1 MYPKET
7 NKEIIIIGGGPGGIT
22 AAIQL
27 KRYRLEP
34 LLLERRELGGLLWNA
49 NLVENYPGFPNG
61 VTGEKLIRLMRKQ
74 IERIG
79 VKMAHEEVV
88 KVDWEGE
95 RFKVTTKYTTRTTD
109 FLIIASGT
117 KSKPLPDVISPEA
130 RDRVF
135 TEVWP
140 LLKEEGKRIVVIGAG
155 DAAFDYALNLS
166 KKRNIVTIL
175 NRGETVKCLGLL
187 FERASS
193 EARIRCRAGIT
204 VSRITLDETAASLN
218 VQCEANG
225 ERDAPSTSLRTSI
238 PLHADYVL
246 FAVGRVPNRDF
257 LSEEIRQREQ
267 ELIEAGRLYFV
278 GDVKNESFRQVAIAA
293 GDGLRAAMQIY
304 FSVGRDNI
312 SRYKDVK

>member
-1 MYPKET
+1 MKITKKPDK
-7 NKEIIIIGGGPGGIT
+7 KILIIGGGPGGIT

-27 KRYRLEP
+27 KRYGLEP

-61 VTGEKLIRLMRKQ
+61 VTGEKLIGLMRKQ

-79 VKMAHEEVV
+79 VNVAHEEVV
-88 KVDWEGE
+88 KVDWEGGC
-95 RFKVTTKYTTRTTD
+95 FKVTTQHPTRTTHY
-109 FLIIASGT
+109 LVIASGT
-117 KSKPLPDVISPEA
+117 TSKPLPDAVSPEA

-140 LLKEEGKRIVVIGAG
+140 LLKEEGKQIIVIGAG

-193 EARIRCRAGIT
+193 EARIRYRAGIA
-204 VSRITLDETAASLN
+204 VSRITLDETAASLK
-218 VQCEANG
+218 VRCEA
-225 ERDAPSTSLRTSI
+225 ETVE
-238 PLHADYVL
+238 ADYVL
-246 FAVGRVPNRDF
+246 FAIGRVPNLDF
-257 LSEEIRQREQ
+257 LSEEVRRREQ
-267 ELIEAGRLYFV
+267 ELVEAGRLYFV
-278 GDVKNESFRQVAIAA
+278 GDVKNELYRQVAIAA

-304 FSVGRDNI
+304 FSVERDTI

>member
-1 MYPKET
+1 MIYPKET
-7 NKEIIIIGGGPGGIT
+7 NRKILIIGGGPGGIT

-27 KRYRLEP
+27 KRYGLEP

-61 VTGEKLIRLMRKQ
+61 VRGEKLIRLMRKQ

-79 VKMAHEEVV
+79 VNVAHEEAV

-95 RFKVTTKYTTRTTD
+95 CFKVTTQHTTRTTD
-109 FLIIASGT
+109 FLVIASGT
-117 KSKPLPDVISPEA
+117 KSKPLPDVVSPEV
-130 RDRVF
+130 RGRVF

-140 LLKEEGKRIVVIGAG
+140 LLKEEGKRIAIIGAG

-193 EARIRCRAGIT
+193 EARIRYRVGIA
-204 VSRITLDETAASLN
+204 VSWITLDETATNLK
-218 VQCEANG
+218 VRCEA
-225 ERDAPSTSLRTSI
+225 ETVE
-238 PLHADYVL
+238 ADYIL
-246 FAVGRVPNRDF
+246 FAIGRVPNLDF
-257 LSEEIRQREQ
+257 LSEEVRRREQ
-267 ELIEAGRLYFV
+267 ELVESGRLYFV
-278 GDVKNESFRQVAIAA
+278 GDVKNELYRQVAIAA

-304 FSVGRDNI
+304 FSVERDTI

>member
-27 KRYRLEP
+27 KRSRLEP

-79 VKMAHEEVV
+79 VNVAHEEVV

-95 RFKVTTKYTTRTTD
+95 RFKITTKHATRTTD

-187 FERASS
+187 FERASWKRAS
-193 EARIRCRAGIT
+193 AIERGSPSAGSRSMKRRPASRSGARRM
-204 VSRITLDETAASLN
+204 VS
-218 VQCEANG
+218 G
-225 ERDAPSTSLRTSI
+225 I
-238 PLHADYVL
+238 PL
-246 FAVGRVPNRDF
+246 
-257 LSEEIRQREQ
+257 
-267 ELIEAGRLYFV
+267 RLRS
-278 GDVKNESFRQVAIAA
+278 GQASRSTRTMSCLPSGESRTGIFCRRKSGSA
-293 GDGLRAAMQIY
+293 
-304 FSVGRDNI
+304 
-312 SRYKDVK
+312 SRN